1 MPFPFNMFRYIPMRK
16 AIYLYALTDQQN
28 FCVLGYK
35 KLIFNKMQH
44 QLMKEKNKATH
55 THSMKTMGVTWSK
68 GGDGQCGTMTK
79 THQNATTES
88 TSSARPKTIS
98 RTQ

>member
-1 MPFPFNMFRYIPMRK
+1 MLVQIVCTTLISWPHTIGIHTTFGNSKIYIMPFPFNMFRYIPMRK

-55 THSMKTMGVTWSK
+55 YIIILWSP
-68 GGDGQCGTMTK
+68 G
-79 THQNATTES
+79 
-88 TSSARPKTIS
+88 
-98 RTQ
+98 

>member
-1 MPFPFNMFRYIPMRK
+1 MRK

-55 THSMKTMGVTWSK
+55 YIIILWSP
-68 GGDGQCGTMTK
+68 
-79 THQNATTES
+79 S
-88 TSSARPKTIS
+88 
-98 RTQ
+98 